1 MLISKNWDDY
11 KILDAGDGLKLE
23 AVGQYTFVRPDSQ
36 VVWKKQ
42 NESLWQKPDAYYH
55 RSSKGGGYWEYNKK
69 IKTPFNISYS
79 ITNQQTK
86 EQKKLLFMIEPT
98 NFKHIS
104 IFPEQASNWDF
115 IYNKI
120 SNASRPVKVL
130 NLFAYTGAATVAAA
144 ASNNTD
150 EVVHLDAAKKIV
162 GMAKHNIEIN
172 NLTDKCVRFIVDDA
186 MEFVLREGRRGRK
199 YDAIIMDPPVY
210 GRGPNGQMW
219 QLEDNLYPLIEACKK
234 ILVNNPLF
242 FLINCYTTSISHLS
256 LKNILS
262 TSLGYSN
269 NSSVESGEIAL
280 PIENSSLLLAAGI
293 YARYHSS

>member
-1 MLISKNWDDY
+1 MLISDNWEDY
-11 KILDAGDGLKLE
+11 KILDAGDGEKLE
-23 AVGQYTFVRPDSQ
+23 SVGKYTFVRPDAQ

-42 NESLWQKPDAYYH
+42 NSSLWQKPDAYYH
-55 RSSKGGGYWEYNKK
+55 RSTKGGGHWDFNKK
-69 IKTPFNISYS
+69 IKTPFNISYT
-79 ITNQQTK
+79 ITNDKTK

-120 SNASRPVKVL
+120 ANANRPVKIL

-162 GMAKHNIEIN
+162 GMAKSNIEIN

-234 ILVNNPLF
+234 ILVDNPLF

-262 TSLGYSN
+262 TSL
-269 NSSVESGEIAL
+269 NSSNANVESGEIAL
-280 PIENSSLLLAAGI
+280 PIENSNMLLAAGI
-293 YARYHSS
+293 YARYHVN

>member
-1 MLISKNWDDY
+1 MLISNNWDDY
-11 KILDAGDGLKLE
+11 KILDAGDGEKLE
-23 AVGQYTFVRPDSQ
+23 SVGGYTFVRPDSQ

-42 NESLWQKPDAYYH
+42 NENLWQKIDAHYH
-55 RSSKGGGYWEYNKK
+55 RSNKGGGYWEYNKK
-69 IKTPFNISYS
+69 IKTPFNISYT
-79 ITNQQTK
+79 ITNDKTKKQQ
-86 EQKKLLFMIEPT
+86 KLLFSIEPT

-120 SNASRPVKVL
+120 ANANRPIKVL

-144 ASNNTD
+144 AANNTD

-162 GMAKHNIEIN
+162 GMAKRNIEIN

-219 QLEDNLYPLIEACKK
+219 QLEDSLYPLIEACKK
-234 ILVNNPLF
+234 ILVDNPLF
-242 FLINCYTTSISHLS
+242 FLINCYTTSISHFS

-262 TSLGYSN
+262 TSL
-269 NSSVESGEIAL
+269 NSTNASVESGEIAL
-280 PIENSSLLLAAGI
+280 PIDNSNLLLAAGI
-293 YARYHSS
+293 YARYFH